1 MIPSRHLVDR
11 VAECYDGGGG
21 GGSIAAATEAEI
33 ALFAATYVSPVQ
45 PAGSSLCTLC
55 GTVIRNRARI
65 RGGRL
70 GGVLNYSLISFAL
83 GTSINGVK
91 ANFSH
96 I

>member
-11 VAECYDGGGG
+11 VAECYDGGGGGGGG

-70 GGVLNYSLISFAL
+70 GGR
-83 GTSINGVK
+83 GP
-91 ANFSH
+91 
-96 I
+96 